1 MRKYIII
8 SDSCCGLDKS
18 TREQYDIEYIPMSI
32 SYNGKT
38 MPASLD
44 WEQIS
49 IKDYYDL
56 MRSGTRVFTS
66 QITKQSYVKT
76 FEKYIKNGYDILSI
90 SCSSALSASVKAS
103 ILAKEELKIKYPEAK
118 IFCIDSLI
126 SGYGLGI
133 LCIIASIMRTEKKSL
148 EETASFIEKIKLN
161 SNQFGTVAELKYLK
175 QAGRISTSKALFGTL
190 FNVKPIIISDKTG
203 QNVSIEKAKGRKRAL
218 ERMAELTVENY
229 TGDFLED
236 IFIAQADC
244 EKDANILKELLA
256 KNFPSLNDKIHIGC
270 IDPILGASCG
280 PETLAVYFMGKEVTT

>member
-66 QITKQSYVKT
+66 QITKQSYVN
-76 FEKYIKNGYDILSI
+76 IKNGYDILSI

-118 IFCIDSLI
+118 IICIDSLI

-133 LCIIASIMRTEKKSL
+133 LCIIASIMRIEKKPL

-175 QAGRISTSKALFGTL
+175 QAGRISTSKALFGT
-190 FNVKPIIISDKTG
+190 
-203 QNVSIEKAKGRKRAL
+203 
-218 ERMAELTVENY
+218 
-229 TGDFLED
+229 
-236 IFIAQADC
+236 
-244 EKDANILKELLA
+244 
-256 KNFPSLNDKIHIGC
+256 
-270 IDPILGASCG
+270 
-280 PETLAVYFMGKEVTT
+280 